1 MSVANAWCFGAKR
14 TNDEYLEATKAEVAS
29 ANHLLGLQS
38 QALTLLQVA
47 SLNSR
52 VALERKDENSEL
64 KPNGDV
70 RCYYGDDDDDDDDDD
85 DSDSLMIKLLLLL
98 MMMMIKL
105 LLLMMMMMMMNFIP
119 LYSCF
124 FFYFFLFYLLF
135 IYLFSICRQ
144 LN

>member
-14 TNDEYLEATKAEVAS
+14 TNEEYLEATKTEVAS

-70 RCYYGDDDDDDDDDD
+70 RCYDGDDDDNDGDDINNDSDSDDDQVIVVVDDDDEFHTIV
-85 DSDSLMIKLLLLL
+85 LML
-98 MMMMIKL
+98 
-105 LLLMMMMMMMNFIP
+105 
-119 LYSCF
+119 F
-124 FFYFFLFYLLF
+124 FTFSHYICFLFIF
-135 IYLFSICRQ
+135 FHM
-144 LN
+144 

>member
-14 TNDEYLEATKAEVAS
+14 TNDEYHEATKAEVAS
-29 ANHLLGLQS
+29 ANHLLGRQS

-70 RCYYGDDDDDDDDDD
+70 RRYDRDDDDIYDDSDSGDDQVIVVVDDDDDFHR
-85 DSDSLMIKLLLLL
+85 SIVLMLFFTFFSL
-98 MMMMIKL
+98 
-105 LLLMMMMMMMNFIP
+105 
-119 LYSCF
+119 
-124 FFYFFLFYLLF
+124 YLLF
-135 IYLFSICRQ
+135 ISFPYVG
-144 LN
+144 N

>member
-85 DSDSLMIKLLLLL
+85 SDSLMIKLLLLL

-124 FFYFFLFYLLF
+124 FLLFFILFAFYLF
-135 IYLFSICRQ
+135 IFHMCRQ

>member
-85 DSDSLMIKLLLLL
+85 SDSLMIKL
-98 MMMMIKL
+98 L

-124 FFYFFLFYLLF
+124 FLLFFILFAFYLF
-135 IYLFSICRQ
+135 IFHMCRQ

>member
-70 RCYYGDDDDDDDDDD
+70 RCYYGDDDDDDDDDGD
-85 DSDSLMIKLLLLL
+85 DINNDSDSDDDQVIVVVDDDDDDDEFHRSIVLM
-98 MMMMIKL
+98 
-105 LLLMMMMMMMNFIP
+105 
-119 LYSCF
+119 
-124 FFYFFLFYLLF
+124 
-135 IYLFSICRQ
+135 
-144 LN
+144 